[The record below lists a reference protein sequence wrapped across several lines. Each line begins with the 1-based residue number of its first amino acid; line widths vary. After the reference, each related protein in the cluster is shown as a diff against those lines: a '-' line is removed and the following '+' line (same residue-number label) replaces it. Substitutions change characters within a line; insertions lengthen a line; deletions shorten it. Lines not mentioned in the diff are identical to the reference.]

1 MLQRF
6 GLLSTVKRL
15 TFGETI
21 KESLL
26 YKRRAA
32 SIFVTQRMMLSSIP
46 NSAEKSQIVK
56 RYNNITKSEGD
67 KREYRGLEFK
77 NQIKILL
84 VHDPECDKAA
94 AALDVNVGYLMDPR
108 EYPGIA
114 HFCEHMLFLGTE
126 KYPVEN
132 DYSKFISSHGGVCNA
147 YTDTDHTN
155 YHFEVGPS
163 DLDGALDRFSQFFLF
178 PLFTPS
184 ATEREVNAVDS
195 EHRNNLKTD
204 SWRFVQIERS
214 LSKPGGDYTRFC
226 TGNKVTLLD
235 KALENGI
242 SLRDELLKFHD
253 KYYSANLM
261 TFCVVGKNT
270 LDELEEMIVQ
280 KDFGKIVNKN
290 VPSKTWNIKEF
301 FGKAETGIKF
311 EIVPIKDIQRISLKF
326 PQNDFSSDYK
336 HLPNDYISHLLGH
349 EGKGSILQELRQ
361 RGWATG
367 LSAGSRS
374 ISKGTEM
381 FCVDITLTNEGL
393 DHTDEILKIFFN
405 YIGVLK
411 REGPQE
417 WIYDENEKISRT
429 RFRFKDR
436 ESPMSY
442 ATNLSLK
449 LQTFPMEDILTAKW
463 LSESFDPT
471 KIKQVLSGLTPENMI
486 YSVIAQKFSGKP
498 NAEKEIIYGTE
509 YTKEKLSSEFIEEL
523 KKAECN
529 SQEFLYLPEPNRY
542 ISTSFDLV
550 ERETP
555 EIIYPRIIGED
566 KFKRIWFKQDNEFN
580 LPKCNLVLS
589 IHSPVGIASPTNV
602 ILSNIY
608 MTSFGIDTAADLYA
622 SELAGYTTKHSVQN
636 FGFFTQFKGYNEKIG
651 IVAKDTIEKLI
662 NYIPNEK
669 NFKVVHESTI
679 RSLKNFYQNQPYA
692 LAMHY
697 TSHLLNTSNWSKK
710 QLLSVAED
718 VTFNDVIEFIPQFW
732 KSYCLEFFYHGN
744 ITEKES
750 LDICESISKTIA
762 IKYPKSRPLFANEI
776 VTTKEYKLPENNE
789 VVYRHFQDTHDN
801 NGMHIVFQCGK
812 LDILSSAKSSVI
824 AQMLEEPCYNELRTQ
839 KQLGYVVHLGKR
851 TANGSYGMQIIIQG
865 NKDFDV
871 MKESVEEFLANFRKK
886 LETMT
891 KEEFD
896 KYITAQIVKISE
908 KAKTMYEKGLRYY
921 EVICDGTYHFDR
933 REDIISELRN
943 LTKEDIINYWDDTIA
958 IDAPKR
964 KKLTTIVYKKGTS
977 KDLVYNQSKDENI
990 SEIKSAESFKSSS
1003 DLYGSPQPVIDVQP
1017 LGLPY

>member
-1 MLQRF
+1 MITIQWLCHCYIYIFLVNLGFMLQKF

-15 TFGETI
+15 SFGEI
-21 KESLL
+21 IRENLL
-26 YKRRAA
+26 FSKRRVT

-46 NSAEKSQIVK
+46 NNTEKHSIVK
-56 RYNNITKSEGD
+56 RYENITKSGGD
-67 KREYRGLEFK
+67 KREYRGLEFQNK
-77 NQIKILL
+77 IKVLL

-132 DYSKFISSHGGVCNA
+132 DYSKFISSHGGHCNA

-163 DLDGALDRFSQFFLF
+163 DLDGALDRFSQFFLS

-195 EHRNNLKTD
+195 EHRNNLKAD

-214 LSKPGGDYTRFC
+214 LSKPGGDYTRFG
-226 TGNKVTLLD
+226 TGNKITLLD
-235 KALENGI
+235 KSLENGI
-242 SLRDELLKFHD
+242 SLRDELLKFHE
-253 KYYSANLM
+253 KYYSSNLM

-270 LDELEEMIVQ
+270 LDELEEMVLQ

-301 FGKAETGIKF
+301 FGKSETGIKF
-311 EIVPIKDIQRISLKF
+311 EIVPVKDIQKISLKF
-326 PQNDFSSDYK
+326 PQDDFSSDYK

-381 FCVDITLTNEGL
+381 FCVDITLTNEG
-393 DHTDEILKIFFN
+393 
-405 YIGVLK
+405 VLK
-411 REGPQE
+411 KEGPQE

-449 LQTFPMEDILTAKW
+449 LQTVPMEDILTAKW
-463 LSESFDPT
+463 LSESFNPL
-471 KIKQVLSGLTPENMI
+471 KIKQVLLGLTPENMI
-486 YSVIAQKFSGKP
+486 YSVIAQKFAGKP

-509 YTKEKLSSEFIEEL
+509 YVKEKLSSEFIEEL
-523 KKAECN
+523 KKAEN
-529 SQEFLYLPEPNRY
+529 NPPNFLHLPEPNRY
-542 ISTSFDLV
+542 ISTKFDLV

-555 EIIYPRIIGED
+555 EIKHPRIIGED

-589 IHSPVGIASPTNV
+589 IHSPIGIASPTNV

-608 MTSFGIDTAADLYA
+608 MASFGIDIAADLYA
-622 SELAGYTTKHSVQN
+622 SGLAGYTTKHSVQN

-662 NYIPNEK
+662 NYTPSEK

-710 QLLSVAED
+710 QLLSVSED

-732 KSYCLEFFYHGN
+732 KNYCLEFFYHGN

-762 IKYPKSRPLFANEI
+762 VKYPRSRPLFANEI
-776 VTTKEYKLPENNE
+776 VTTKEYKLFENKE
-789 VVYRHFQDTHDN
+789 AIYRHFQDTHDN
-801 NGMHIVFQCGK
+801 NGMHIVFQC
-812 LDILSSAKSSVI
+812 

-839 KQLGYVVHLGKR
+839 KQLGYIVHLGKR
-851 TANGSYGMQIIIQG
+851 TANGSYGMHIIIQG
-865 NKDFDV
+865 DKDFDV
-871 MKESVEEFLANFRKK
+871 MRDSVEEFLANFRTK

-891 KEEFD
+891 EEEFD

-933 REDIISELRN
+933 REDMISELRN
-943 LTKEDIINYWDDTIA
+943 ITKEDIIKYWDETIA
-958 IDAPKR
+958 KNAPRR
-964 KKLTTIVYKKGTS
+964 KKLTTIVYKKGAT
-977 KDLVYNQSKDENI
+977 KDSIDTHSTDENI
-990 SEIKSAESFKSSS
+990 VEIKSAESFKSSS
-1003 DLYGSPQPVIDVQP
+1003 DLYGSPQPVIDIQP

>member
-1 MLQRF
+1 MLQKF
-6 GLLSTVKRL
+6 GLLSSVKRL
-15 TFGETI
+15 NFGKTI
-21 KESLL
+21 KEGLFH
-26 YKRRAA
+26 KRRIV
-32 SIFVTQRMMLSSIP
+32 SIFTTQRMMLSSIP
-46 NSAEKSQIVK
+46 NSAEKPLIVK
-56 RYNNITKSEGD
+56 RYENITKSEGD
-67 KREYRGLEFK
+67 KREYRGLEFANK
-77 NQIKILL
+77 IKVLL

-155 YHFEVGPS
+155 YHFEVAPS
-163 DLDGALDRFSQFFLF
+163 NLDGALDRFSQFFLS

-204 SWRFVQIERS
+204 SWRFIQIERS
-214 LSKPGGDYTRFC
+214 LSKPGGDYTRFG

-235 KALENGI
+235 KALENGV
-242 SLRDELLKFHD
+242 SLRDELLKFHE
-253 KYYSANLM
+253 KYYSSNLM
-261 TFCVVGKNT
+261 TFCVVGKDT
-270 LDELEEMIVQ
+270 LDELEQMVLE

-290 VPSKTWNIKEF
+290 VPSKTWKINEF
-301 FGKAETGIKF
+301 YGKAETGIKL
-311 EIVPIKDIQRISLKF
+311 EIVPVKDIQRMKLKF

-349 EGKGSILQELRQ
+349 ESKGSILQELRQ
-361 RGWATG
+361 RGWATS
-367 LSAGSRS
+367 LTAGPRS

-381 FCVDITLTNEGL
+381 FCVDITLTNDGL
-393 DHTDEILKIFFN
+393 KHTDEILKLFFN

-411 REGPQE
+411 KEGPQE

-449 LQTFPMEDILTAKW
+449 LQSVPMEDILTAKW
-463 LSESFDPT
+463 LSESFEPH
-471 KIKQVLSGLTPENMI
+471 KIKQVLAGMTPENMI
-486 YSVIAQKFSGKP
+486 YSIVAQNFAGKP
-498 NAEKEIIYGTE
+498 NIEKEVIYGTE
-509 YTKEKLSSEFIEEL
+509 YTKEKLSPDFIEEL
-523 KKAECN
+523 KKAEN
-529 SQEFLYLPEPNRY
+529 NPPKFLHLPEPNKY
-542 ISTSFDLV
+542 ISTKFDLV

-555 EIIYPRIIGED
+555 EIEHPRIIKED

-636 FGFFTQFKGYNEKIG
+636 FGFFTQFKGYSEKIG
-651 IVAKDTIEKLI
+651 VVAKDTIEKLI
-662 NYIPNEK
+662 NYTPSEK
-669 NFKVVHESTI
+669 NFNVVHESTI

-710 QLLSVAED
+710 QLLSVAET
-718 VTFNDVIEFIPQFW
+718 VTFNDVLEFIPLFW
-732 KSYCLEFFYHGN
+732 KGYCLEFFYHGN
-744 ITEKES
+744 ITEKECH
-750 LDICESISKTIA
+750 DISESISNIIA
-762 IKYPKSRPLFANEI
+762 NKYPKSRPLFANEI
-776 VTTKEYKLPENNE
+776 VTTKEYKLPEHRE
-789 VVYRHFQDTHDN
+789 VVYRHFQDTHEN
-801 NGMHIVFQCGK
+801 NGMHIVFQCGN
-812 LDILSSAKSSVI
+812 LDISSSVKSSVV

-839 KQLGYVVHLGKR
+839 KQLGYIVHLGKR
-851 TANGSYGMQIIIQG
+851 TANGSYGMHIIIQG
-865 NKDFDV
+865 DKDFDV
-871 MKESVEEFLANFRKK
+871 MKDSAEEFLANFRQK
-886 LETMT
+886 LETMS

-896 KYITAQIVKISE
+896 KYVTAQIVKISE
-908 KAKTMYEKGLRYY
+908 KPKTMYQRGLKYY

-933 REDIISELRN
+933 SKDMVSELRN
-943 LTKEDIINYWDDTIA
+943 ITKEDIIKYWDETIA
-958 IDAPKR
+958 KDASKR
-964 KKLTTIVYKKGTS
+964 KKLITIVYKKGTS
-977 KDLVYNQSKDENI
+977 KDSIDTQSNDGNVI
-990 SEIKSAESFKSSS
+990 EIKSAESFKSSS
-1003 DLYGSPQPVIDVQP
+1003 DLYGSPQPVIDIPP